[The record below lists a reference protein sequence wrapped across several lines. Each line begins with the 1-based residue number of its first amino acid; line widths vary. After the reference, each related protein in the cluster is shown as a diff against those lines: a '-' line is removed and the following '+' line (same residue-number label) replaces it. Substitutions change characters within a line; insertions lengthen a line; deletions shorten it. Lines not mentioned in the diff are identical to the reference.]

1 MDFLRKIAD
10 GLEGAVHRR
19 NELRKE
25 GVTVVLTNG
34 VFDLLHRGHIY
45 SLWSA
50 VEYARTLS
58 PKVALFIAVN
68 GDESVRALK
77 GPTRP
82 VQPWD
87 DRAYA
92 LAALEFVD
100 MVFVFNTPRLDKEI
114 RALQPDIYVKAGD
127 YTLEK
132 LNPDERQALEDVKAK
147 IEFMPFLKGYSTT
160 ELIKKI
166 AAAAK
171 AGAM

>member
-10 GLEGAVHRR
+10 GLDGAVRRR

-25 GVTVVLTNG
+25 GVTMVLTNG

-50 VEYARTLS
+50 AEYARTVS
-58 PKVALFIAVN
+58 PKAALFIAVN
-68 GDESVRALK
+68 GDDSVRALK

-82 VQPWD
+82 VQSWN

-100 MVFVFNTPRLDKEI
+100 TVFVFNTPRLDQEI
-114 RALQPDIYVKAGD
+114 RALQPDVYVKAGD

-132 LNPDERQALEDVKAK
+132 LNPDERKALEEVKAK

-166 AAAAK
+166 ATAAQ